1 MFSLITFAELDTL
14 KAYGPTFIKTKE
26 EDVAANKTLKHK
38 VLLPRYKKD
47 GYDMLLVGGFA
58 TKSKRLVVTMPGLNL
73 TFASGKCTVSASGN
87 TFDLIV
93 PDADSVYFDTVGKI
107 VEDRLVYSID
117 ALGVKTSVSVPLP
130 EGDVFDVTSRT
141 LDACSTIELTTAHP
155 GSEKV
160 FLGAGATCMVK
171 SLLPG
176 EDGAFVGSENMS
188 SAEALE
194 ALKLYLTY
202 YKPKMVVW
210 FPGMKEV
217 DTSSS
222 INSTWLGNTQEFLS
236 LCTQYDIFPILVTIP
251 NHKTLNHI
259 KKNEWIRAKTDVR
272 FTDAAKIVNRGE
284 ASAFWRRLRWD
295 SANAKPTDKGWQEF
309 LAAIRDGTFY
319 TLKFMRGTDSF
330 I

>member
-1 MFSLITFAELDTL
+1 MFTLITFAELAIL
-14 KAYGPTFIKTKE
+14 KAYGSMNIKTRE
-26 EDVAANKTLKHK
+26 RNVDANKTLTHK
-38 VLLPRYKKD
+38 VLLPRYRKD
-47 GYDMLLVGGFA
+47 EIDILIVGGYA
-58 TKSKRLVVTMPGLNL
+58 TGSKRLVVTMPGLNL
-73 TFASGKCTVSASGN
+73 TFTSGKCTVAASGN
-87 TFDLIV
+87 TCDLIV
-93 PDADSVYFDTVGKI
+93 PVADSVYFDTVGKI
-107 VEDRLVYSID
+107 VGDRLVYSID

-130 EGDVFDVTSRT
+130 EGDVFDVTCKT
-141 LDACSTIELTTAHP
+141 LDACSAIELTTAHP

-160 FLGAGATCMVK
+160 FLGAGATSMVK

-210 FPGMKEV
+210 FPGMKEA

-222 INSTWLGNTQEFLS
+222 INSTWLKNTEEFLS

-295 SANAKPTDKGWQEF
+295 SANAKPTAKGWQEF
-309 LAAIRDGTFY
+309 LAAIRGGTFY
-319 TLKFMRGTDSF
+319 TLKFMRGTSSF